1 MAYKKEIRIYLLAV
15 LALIPGS
22 LVYSQTEK
30 QLVPSDLKQQTIVT
44 EPVTL
49 RKGFF
54 RIGTLANYRVADKY
68 FNNDGKRDYF
78 LFSIWGT
85 KSAYNLTL
93 QYGITDRLEAEI
105 LTEYMYSKLKSQS
118 VEITPGTNS
127 TTNVTTKQVGSGF
140 GDTHLN
146 LKYQFISEAK
156 YKISLTGILNATFP
170 TGEKNPSNVKSATQ
184 YDLPVGN
191 GTYALSGELYART
204 ILYPYSFTAYLKY
217 SYNFEGSKKIEATD
231 AVESDFRLGNRFET
245 GLSVNVHLNEWIVL
259 ANEVSFYHDGEG
271 RIEKGSTVTI
281 PESWA
286 AVYVPNLVFQIRR
299 FRLGESVSIPL
310 KGRNVPAD
318 PLFIMMVQYVF

>member
-1 MAYKKEIRIYLLAV
+1 MTYKREIRIYLLTA
-15 LALIPGS
+15 LTLIPGS

-68 FNNDGKRDYF
+68 FNNEGTREYY
-78 LFSIWGT
+78 LSSIWGT
-85 KSAYNLTL
+85 KSVYNLTL

-105 LTEYMYSKLKSQS
+105 VTEYMYNRLKSQS

-127 TTNVTTKQVGSGF
+127 TTNVTNKQVGFGF
-140 GDTHLN
+140 GDTHFN
-146 LKYQFISEAK
+146 LKYQFFPEAK
-156 YKISLTGILNATFP
+156 YRISLTGILNATFP
-170 TGEKNPSNVKSATQ
+170 TGEKNPSDVKSATQ
-184 YDLPVGN
+184 YDLPVGD
-191 GTYALSGELYART
+191 GTYAVSGEIYARS
-204 ILYPYSFTAYLKY
+204 ILYPYSFTDYLKY
-217 SYNFEGSKKIEATD
+217 SNNFEGSKKIGATD
-231 AVESDFRLGNRFET
+231 PAESDFRLGNRFET
-245 GLSVNVHLNEWIVL
+245 GLSANVHLNEWIVL
-259 ANEVSFYHDGEG
+259 ANEISFYHDGEG
-271 RIEKGSTVTI
+271 WIKKGSAVTI
-281 PESWA
+281 PESWT
-286 AVYVPNLVFQIRR
+286 AVYVPNLVFQIKR